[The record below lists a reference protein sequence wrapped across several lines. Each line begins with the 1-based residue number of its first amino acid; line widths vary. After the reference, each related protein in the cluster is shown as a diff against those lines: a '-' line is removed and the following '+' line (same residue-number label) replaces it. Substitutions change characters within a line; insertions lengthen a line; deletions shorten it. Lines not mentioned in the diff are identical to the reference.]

1 MADFLSTEWI
11 AELDSAAQADTAL
24 RDSTAGVSLVLQ
36 QTVTDTP
43 NGDIAWNVVVDDGTM
58 RITPGTAEHPD
69 VTFTQNYET
78 AKAVATSEMSAQAA
92 FMLGRL
98 RVGGTVA
105 KLIEHREAFDG
116 LDDLF
121 TDIRARTQY

>member
-1 MADFLSTEWI
+1 M
-11 AELDSAAQADTAL
+11 

-43 NGDIAWNVVVDDGTM
+43 AGDVAWNVVVDNGTL
-58 RITPGTAEHPD
+58 RILAGMADQPD
-69 VTFTQNYET
+69 VTFTQSYAT
-78 AKAVATSEMSAQAA
+78 AKAIAMSEMSAQAA

-98 RVGGTVA
+98 RIGGTVA

-121 TDIRARTQY
+121 ADIRAKTQY